1 LLLLF
6 FPWERVR
13 EGAQKSDPIK
23 GEGRAIPVGRAK
35 RPKTEND
42 IVKARMDDHQSST
55 NDVHSKGFP

>member
-1 LLLLF
+1 
-6 FPWERVR
+6 VR